1 MPRTLKA
8 ITTQADLESL
18 ISNAVEERLDLEYKR
33 ANSLQRTDG
42 AKKEITKDVSS
53 FANSAGGIL
62 IYGIAEYDDAEKRHL
77 PERIDPIDRTAFTR
91 EWLDQVIGNIRP
103 RLEVVITPIALDS
116 GSNDCAYVVQI
127 PKGGTA
133 YQAVDC
139 RYYKRFNF
147 RAEMMADHE
156 IRDVMSRAEHP
167 IIRPQFR
174 IRLGTVF
181 YTSGGLI
188 QREQKKAPCPFFDV
202 SVRNSGVR
210 MAQFVT
216 LWFKLPGAPLAN
228 FPLNCT
234 CTKGV
239 FADEAGYQVYCISN
253 RQRDITSWRPGLDF
267 STPTYSEPYFQPIL
281 PSLEMSLGSIEIE
294 VDKFKVLMQSDKSFE
309 WKLQAD
315 NAPIASAIM
324 LIAEVPRIDEYN
336 GAQD

>member
-1 MPRTLKA
+1 MKA

-33 ANSLQRTDG
+33 ANSLQKTDG

-53 FANSAGGIL
+53 FANSAGGVL
-62 IYGIAEYDDAEKRHL
+62 IYGIAEYDDVEKRHL

-91 EWLDQVIGNIRP
+91 EWLDQIIGNIRP
-103 RLEVVITPIALDS
+103 RLDVVITPIALDS

-167 IIRPQFR
+167 IIRPRFQ

-181 YTSGGLI
+181 YSSGGLG
-188 QREQKKAPCPFFDV
+188 QREQKRAPRPFFDV

-216 LWFKLPGAPLAN
+216 LWFKLPGAPLTDL
-228 FPLNCT
+228 PPNCT

-239 FADEAGYQVYCISN
+239 FVEETGYQVYCISN
-253 RQRDITSWRPGLDF
+253 RQRDITGWRPVLDF
-267 STPTYSEPYFQPIL
+267 SAPTYSEPYFQPIL
-281 PSLEMSLGSIEIE
+281 PSLEMHLGSIEIE
-294 VDKFKVLMQSDKSFE
+294 VKEFELLVRSEKSFE

-315 NAPIASAIM
+315 NAPTASAST
-324 LIAEVPRIDEYN
+324 LVSDLPRFDEYN
-336 GAQD
+336 GAQE